1 MAARLPPPVDTPSGA
16 TRLSRSMS
24 TLEFLAGLQGF
35 GSLEPGALAQIA
47 EGLEARTFAPG
58 EHLLRRG
65 EPGDHMLVIR
75 SGQVR
80 VPLLDGQGREKAVF
94 LLGEGDLVGEMA
106 LLTGEARTAD
116 VLAEVETTTLVFHR
130 ATLEPL
136 LAAHPPLAAF
146 LTEILGRRLL
156 ERGGIERVGK
166 YRLLG
171 LLGEGMTG
179 KVYEALHPGLHRSVA
194 VKMLSHALVYSGPF
208 RERFLEE
215 ARTVAGLTHPNIVQV
230 FDTEA
235 AYGTYFIV
243 MEKLAGKDLAGL
255 LAARGALPPE
265 EAMAILRQVGAALAF
280 AHARGFVH
288 RDVKPANVWV
298 GDDGTAKL
306 MDFGLSR
313 PLPRDPEERSTRG
326 VEGTPQY
333 LAPETAV
340 GREPDGRADIYA
352 LGVMAFELV
361 AGRLPFT
368 AQTVQELLR
377 AHVRTPPP
385 DVRELVPDLP
395 EGLVAFI
402 QGALAKK
409 PAERLSDWGRIH
421 GLLEGAGPGRGIS
434 PYEGGEEWLVRIRS
448 TPAAA
453 ARVRAALQGLEA
465 GLKPV
470 EGVDVACVQVGGN
483 NDR

>member
-1 MAARLPPPVDTPSGA
+1 MF
-16 TRLSRSMS
+16 

-35 GSLEPGALAQIA
+35 GSLEPGALARIA
-47 EGLEARTFAPG
+47 AGLETRTYAPG
-58 EHLLRRG
+58 EYLLRRG
-65 EPGDHMLVIR
+65 EPGDHMHVIR
-75 SGQVR
+75 AGQVR
-80 VPLLDGQGREKAVF
+80 VPLLDAAGREKAVF
-94 LLGEGDLVGEMA
+94 LLGEGELVGEMA

-116 VLAEVETTTLVFHR
+116 VLAEVETTTLVLHR

-136 LAAHPPLAAF
+136 LAEHPPLAAF
-146 LTEILGRRLL
+146 LTEILGKRLL

-194 VKMLSHALVYSGPF
+194 VKMLSHALVYNGSF
-208 RERFLEE
+208 RERFLQE

-243 MEKLAGKDLAGL
+243 MEKLAGRDLAAL
-255 LAARGALPPE
+255 LAARGALPAH

-298 GDDGTAKL
+298 GDDGGVKL

-313 PLPRDPEERSTRG
+313 PIPRDVEGRSARG

-352 LGVMAFELV
+352 LGVMAFEMV
-361 AGRLPFT
+361 TGRLPF
-368 AQTVQELLR
+368 QEDRVADLLR

-385 DVRELVPDLP
+385 DVTALVPDLP
-395 EGLVAFI
+395 AGLGAFI

-409 PAERLSDWGRIH
+409 PSERLSDWERIN
-421 GLLEGAGPGRGIS
+421 GLLGGAESGAAGWANA
-434 PYEGGEEWLVRIRS
+434 EEWLLRVRCLPS
-448 TPAAA
+448 ASG
-453 ARVRAALQGLEA
+453 RVRAALEALEA
-465 GLKPV
+465 DLGAA
-470 EGVDVACVQVGGN
+470 EGVDLARAQLRGN
-483 NDR
+483 